1 MGSPDRSERVLL
13 LRRSV
18 HDALERARERE
29 GGRLSAVYERLEP
42 AATREGL
49 TRDDFYRAGRRES
62 VDKLSQS
69 KLERLRAVLEAAGLV
84 ADAADPGAGL
94 VQAIEAL
101 SRTALLPERLRREL
115 PRRLLCLRRSH
126 LVPGAVNVS
135 HVEIT
140 YDDLVIHYR
149 ETRAGSLGSS
159 SQRSEIRGTVLHHE
173 DLADLLYV
181 VGHNEFRTNFAVE
194 EAVSTRSHIV
204 VLSVLRPCEPPSLD
218 ALEGVHVGVTPENN
232 SDHPAV
238 PYASRVLLLKTDLA
252 LGEAA
257 RAGLIQNHAM
267 DGLAKAP
274 GWDDAMRR
282 RLARLDVPAR
292 LSGHCDPRYGFMLAT
307 GSATPPTSRARARR
321 RTGD

>member
-1 MGSPDRSERVLL
+1 MGSPDRSERVVL

-18 HDALERARERE
+18 LDALERARERE
-29 GGRLSAVYERLEP
+29 GGRLSAVYEQLEP

-49 TRDDFYRAGRRES
+49 TRDDFYRAGRRET

-84 ADAADPGAGL
+84 VDAADAGAGL
-94 VQAIEAL
+94 VQAIESL

-115 PRRLLCLRRSH
+115 PRRLLCFRRSY
-126 LVPGAVNVS
+126 LVPDAVNVS

-149 ETRAGSLGSS
+149 ETRAGSLGST

-181 VGHNEFRTNFAVE
+181 VGHNEYRTNFAVE

-232 SDHPAV
+232 ADHPAV
-238 PYASRVLLLKTDLA
+238 PYAARVLLVRTDLE
-252 LGEAA
+252 LGAAA
-257 RAGLIQNHAM
+257 RAGLIQNHPIASLPH
-267 DGLAKAP
+267 GP
-274 GWDDAMRR
+274 GWDDATRE
-282 RLARLDVPAR
+282 RLIRLDVPAR
-292 LSGHCDPRYGFMLAT
+292 LAGAADPHYGLMFAQGGT
-307 GSATPPTSRARARR
+307 TPPSPPAQPRR
-321 RTGD
+321 RKGD